1 MTDRNNMLLK
11 LRARK
16 IAITAR
22 GKYRDSAGVLKKVTR
37 QIKNLENELGV

>member
-1 MTDRNNMLLK
+1 VNFYGEEIMTDRNNMLLK

-22 GKYRDSAGVLKKVTR
+22 GKYRDSAGVLKKSYQTD
-37 QIKNLENELGV
+37 